1 MFPGTHSLLPISLP
15 EFRHGFRPPRS
26 IQSPPQCGGHILN
39 IGFEMGHENIIFF
52 NQKSLGF
59 TKMSEGQGEAKSQ
72 VCEAARKGDT
82 AKLRALIDSGADV
95 SFFDGEGLNPLM
107 HAARLGHADV
117 VKILLETGVPWNALF
132 PSNLSASNFA
142 MDSGHQE
149 AFEVLYNMVL
159 NNTIRSSNI
168 VLELFKHFNLMSS
181 IGHNCSS
188 KIAKS
193 SCNRCDFF

>member
-1 MFPGTHSLLPISLP
+1 
-15 EFRHGFRPPRS
+15 
-26 IQSPPQCGGHILN
+26 
-39 IGFEMGHENIIFF
+39 
-52 NQKSLGF
+52 
-59 TKMSEGQGEAKSQ
+59 MSEGQGEAKSQ

-149 AFEVLYNMVL
+149 AFELVTSTSCCLDVEVSHHNNSSSTSKSLLSMYRSFIL
-159 NNTIRSSNI
+159 NLTMGPHHAPLSSTTIFYVGDATVSLTTATRI
-168 VLELFKHFNLMSS
+168 MS
-181 IGHNCSS
+181 
-188 KIAKS
+188 
-193 SCNRCDFF
+193 

>member
-1 MFPGTHSLLPISLP
+1 
-15 EFRHGFRPPRS
+15 
-26 IQSPPQCGGHILN
+26 
-39 IGFEMGHENIIFF
+39 
-52 NQKSLGF
+52 
-59 TKMSEGQGEAKSQ
+59 MSEGQGEAKSQ

-142 MDSGHQE
+142 WIPAPRS
-149 AFEVLYNMVL
+149 
-159 NNTIRSSNI
+159 IRSSI
-168 VLELFKHFNLMSS
+168 
-181 IGHNCSS
+181 
-188 KIAKS
+188 
-193 SCNRCDFF
+193 

>member
-1 MFPGTHSLLPISLP
+1 
-15 EFRHGFRPPRS
+15 
-26 IQSPPQCGGHILN
+26 
-39 IGFEMGHENIIFF
+39 
-52 NQKSLGF
+52 
-59 TKMSEGQGEAKSQ
+59 MSEGQGEAKSQ

-149 AFEVLYNMVL
+149 AFEVLYKFFL
-159 NNTIRSSNI
+159 GHLFPFCIFLTAFSLSHPFFFGFLSLHPNTLFLPSS
-168 VLELFKHFNLMSS
+168 SS
-181 IGHNCSS
+181 SFPFSISFPFS
-188 KIAKS
+188 Y
-193 SCNRCDFF
+193 FFLT